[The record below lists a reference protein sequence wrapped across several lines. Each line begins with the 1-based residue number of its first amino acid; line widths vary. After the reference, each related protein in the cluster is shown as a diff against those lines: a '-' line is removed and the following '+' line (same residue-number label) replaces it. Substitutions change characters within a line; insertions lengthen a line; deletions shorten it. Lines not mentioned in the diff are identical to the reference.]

1 MKDQCTEENVTY
13 TTNKEKEYLY
23 PQRDSNSRFQQL
35 SYCRPK
41 PSIVTPPGSDKTELE
56 TLFCSQCVDIFIIY
70 HRTKLL
76 IPYHHE
82 KVS

>member
-1 MKDQCTEENVTY
+1 MKDQCTGENITY
-13 TTNKEKEYLY
+13 TTNKRKEYLC

-35 SYCRPK
+35 SDCRPK
-41 PSIVTPPGSDKTELE
+41 PLIVTPPGSAKTELD
-56 TLFCSQCVDIFIIY
+56 TLLRMQCADIFIIY